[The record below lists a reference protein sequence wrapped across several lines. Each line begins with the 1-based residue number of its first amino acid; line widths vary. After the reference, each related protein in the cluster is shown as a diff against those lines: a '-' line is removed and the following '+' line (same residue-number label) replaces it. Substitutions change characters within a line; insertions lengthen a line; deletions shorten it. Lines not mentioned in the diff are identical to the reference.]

1 METKEYSRDIFRQVP
16 SLGMYNW
23 EKDSPRELRMTMYI
37 YSHNMHLRE
46 GAHMSTRG
54 YTYKYPIE

>member
-1 METKEYSRDIFRQVP
+1 MEKKEYSRDIFRQVP

-37 YSHNMHLRE
+37 
-46 GAHMSTRG
+46 
-54 YTYKYPIE
+54 